1 MLLLDSLLES
11 INIGTSKELPN
22 VLKTRIIHKYE
33 KATRT
38 TIVTERRGRLRKK
51 KNIWKE
57 WLESSQTN
65 HRAPPKSCKNIWLL
79 IMSLLIA
86 PQSSA
91 LKVQLTGRWC
101 GKSLS
106 ALWRMQR
113 LIWTSQNY
121 FWNNVL
127 WGKTMSYLVTT
138 RSALHGKEEPAL
150 YCYIWWRLCGK
161 HRYWKLFRVE
171 GCKHSSQILKNNVQ
185 ESFKIL

>member
-11 INIGTSKELPN
+11 INIGTSKELHN

-38 TIVTERRGRLRKK
+38 IIVTERRGRLRKK
-51 KNIWKE
+51 IYIWKE
-57 WLESSQTN
+57 WLELSQTN

-127 WGKTMSYLVTT
+127 WGKTMSYLVTNQKRFAWKRRT
-138 RSALHGKEEPAL
+138 CSLLLNLVEALWQA
-150 YCYIWWRLCGK
+150 
-161 HRYWKLFRVE
+161 
-171 GCKHSSQILKNNVQ
+171 QILENFQ
-185 ESFKIL
+185 SWGLQAFRPDS